1 MDIHLEENLETLNMH
16 FVAISTELSL
26 INEYIN
32 PVFDSDPIVALP
44 SPPHRSSEF
53 LNITQP
59 SYIHI

>member
-1 MDIHLEENLETLNMH
+1 MH

-44 SPPHRSSEF
+44 SPPHKSSEF